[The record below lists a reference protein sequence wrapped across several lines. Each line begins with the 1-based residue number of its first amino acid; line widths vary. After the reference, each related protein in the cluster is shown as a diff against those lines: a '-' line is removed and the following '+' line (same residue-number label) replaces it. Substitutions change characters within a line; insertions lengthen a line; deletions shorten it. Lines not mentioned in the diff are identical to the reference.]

1 MVRLVDAVSP
11 PFIQKPFTARS
22 ANPVFVMTTMKPSMI
37 GDEPLHFRVQVFE
50 DEQMQTMISEV
61 SSVDDPGA
69 FEISLDNGATW
80 LPFPPDGLEEE
91 EQGAMLRCKVH
102 VGPRTHVFVRTG
114 VGVET
119 FSEAIMGFVLDE
131 EDEPIGGATVY
142 ATDEPEGEPIV
153 STQTEGDGSYVL
165 YVAPGTYV
173 VVATAEGY
181 ADSMQEGIVVDL
193 HEKVLDV
200 NFVLEEVV
208 ITADWSWVDGDAL
221 RRRSTE
227 NVVPAL
233 SSSVVQVRKFVGCN
247 SVVKH
252 GGLYFVG
259 DVQALVCVDVEGN
272 EVWSAGY
279 PYSETTVV
287 TVEAVTPDGKV
298 ITRQG
303 NRLWC
308 HDASDGSKLWDY
320 VPAHGSGAGLVS
332 GVGYD
337 ADLDVVFVQFL
348 TWSHDEY
355 TFTRLDMGG
364 NVDWEVRVRGL
375 PGEFLG
381 NSWGAVVGD
390 KYYVMGGQVLRGID
404 KSNGSVFWAKNVM
417 NDFPN
422 FAGGSLIC
430 GDGDRVYVSVLE
442 MDWNTFEEVGILAAY
457 TLGGVLDWLHPF
469 TDEKSPSCVA
479 VDDVHVFVATGVWW
493 GAPADVVKLN
503 RSTGALVDSYA
514 HTGALSYIAVDPE
527 RVYAA
532 GDDILVL
539 DLDTLSVEHQITSIP
554 GNDVV
559 ALILATSVSY
569 LSPDRL
575 YRVDPE

>member
-22 ANPVFVMTTMKPSMI
+22 ANPLFILSTMKPFMV
-37 GDEPLHFRVQVFE
+37 DEQSLHYRVQVFA
-50 DEQMQTMISEV
+50 DESMTEMISEV
-61 SSVDDPGA
+61 STLTDHEV
-69 FEISLDNGATW
+69 FEYSLDRGATW
-80 LPFPPDGLEEE
+80 EPVGEDGIGPEKY
-91 EQGAMLRCKVH
+91 GALLRCKVH
-102 VGPRTHVFVRTG
+102 VGPNTEVWVRTG
-114 VGVET
+114 IGLEA
-119 FSEAIMGFVLDE
+119 FSESISGVVYDIEGQPL
-131 EDEPIGGATVY
+131 GGATVY
-142 ATDEPEGEPIV
+142 VADEPEGEPITSV
-153 STQTEGDGSYVL
+153 QTEGDGSYTLLVE
-165 YVAPGTYV
+165 PGTYV
-173 VVATAEGY
+173 VVAEKEGY
-181 ADSMQEGIVVDL
+181 LPAMLEDVSVDE
-193 HEKVLDV
+193 HEKVMEID
-200 NFVLEEVV
+200 FWLEEFVV
-208 ITADWSWVDGDAL
+208 TADWSWRGGDAL
-221 RRRSTE
+221 HRRSTE
-227 NVVPAL
+227 NVVPDL
-233 SSSVVQVRKFVGCN
+233 SSNVTQLRSFVDCR

-259 DVQALVCVDVEGN
+259 DVHALVCVDVEGN
-272 EVWSAGY
+272 EVWSAVY
-279 PYSETTVV
+279 PYSETTHV

-308 HDASDGSKLWDY
+308 HDASDGSELWDY
-320 VPAHGSGAGLVS
+320 VPAHGSGDGLVS

-364 NVDWEVRVRGL
+364 NVDWEVTVPGL
-375 PGEFLG
+375 SGEFLG
-381 NSWGAVVGD
+381 NSWDAVVGD

-404 KSNGSVFWAKNVM
+404 KSNGSVSWAKNVM
-417 NDFPN
+417 NDFPD

-457 TLGGVLDWLHPF
+457 TLGGVLDWSHPF
-469 TDEKSPSCVA
+469 TDEKSPSSVA
-479 VDDVHVFVATGVWW
+479 VDDVHVFVAAGGW
-493 GAPADVVKLN
+493 GTPTDVVKLN
-503 RSTGALVDSYA
+503 RSTGALVDSHA

-554 GNDVV
+554 GYGVF

-569 LSPDRL
+569 LSINSL